1 MLSKTRSEFPSTT
14 EREKNQ
20 HELEHSDN
28 HAVSKPS
35 NTMVMSNGK
44 SDSSIGEVLVNEYTN
59 NLDKQSKLSYD
70 SEASIMRNH
79 LSSNASQHGTPSSV
93 VDSSV
98 NSNDDGSFRH
108 KCAPISLQ
116 NFATVY
122 YGPAL
127 QKTPVKVSIGP

>member
-1 MLSKTRSEFPSTT
+1 
-14 EREKNQ
+14 
-20 HELEHSDN
+20 
-28 HAVSKPS
+28 
-35 NTMVMSNGK
+35 MVMSNGK

-70 SEASIMRNH
+70 SEASMMRNH
-79 LSSNASQHGTPSSV
+79 LSPNASQHGTPSSV

-98 NSNDDGSFRH
+98 NDNDDGSFRY

-127 QKTPVKVSIGP
+127 QKTPVKVSIGL

>member
-1 MLSKTRSEFPSTT
+1 
-14 EREKNQ
+14 
-20 HELEHSDN
+20 
-28 HAVSKPS
+28 
-35 NTMVMSNGK
+35 MVMSNGK

-70 SEASIMRNH
+70 SEASMMRNH
-79 LSSNASQHGTPSSV
+79 LSPNASQQGTPSSV

-98 NSNDDGSFRH
+98 NGNDDGSFRY
-108 KCAPISLQ
+108 KYAPISLQ